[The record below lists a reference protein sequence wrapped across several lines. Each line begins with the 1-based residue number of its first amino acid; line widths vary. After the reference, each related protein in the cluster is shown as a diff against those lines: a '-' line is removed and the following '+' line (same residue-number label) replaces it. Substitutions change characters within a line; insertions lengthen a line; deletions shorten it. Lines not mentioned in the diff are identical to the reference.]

1 MSSTVSNDHARVLIM
16 DADYSAAD
24 RAVAETIERLGLE
37 GWVTGL
43 RGKRV
48 FIKPNMLGLFEPE
61 RHVTTHPSLV
71 RALVRL
77 FRAAGAEVAVG
88 DNCGAGS
95 YGMTERVAKKTGLYE
110 AAEGAFV
117 NVARDTV
124 QRELKS
130 KFMPSIVVSR
140 AMMEAD
146 VLVSVPKLKTHSL
159 TILTGAVKNSF
170 GLVAGGSKGCAHASS
185 PTSQHFG
192 RLLAEI
198 FSLRPP
204 DLTIMDAVVCM
215 EGNGPSSGKL
225 KKVGCVM
232 ASQNAVALDAV
243 ACRMMGLPPDR
254 VRHLR
259 RANKIG
265 LGPIAEESIEVIGR
279 LPEARFK
286 LPRTLGGLGPVIRVV
301 NSGFFGRL
309 SREKLTLNEKKCK
322 RCKICVEGCPAGAM
336 SFDKLPSITDEKC
349 IRCLCCFELCPE
361 SAWELKGLMSRM
373 MRRSD

>member
-1 MSSTVSNDHARVLIM
+1 MSAEEISRVLVM
-16 DADYSAAD
+16 DASYDAAD
-24 RAVAETIERLGLE
+24 RAVAETIERLGLG
-37 GWVTGL
+37 GWVEGL

-71 RALVRL
+71 RALTRL
-77 FRAAGAEVAVG
+77 FRAAGAEVSVG

-95 YGMTERVAKKTGLYE
+95 YGMTERVAKKTGLSE

-124 QRELKS
+124 CRELKS
-130 KFMPSIVVSR
+130 KLMPTIVVSR

-159 TILTGAVKNSF
+159 TIVTGAVKNSF
-170 GLVAGGSKGCAHASS
+170 GFVAGGSKGCAHAAA
-185 PTSQHFG
+185 PTGQHFG
-192 RLLAEI
+192 RILADI

-225 KKVGCVM
+225 KPVGKVL

-243 ACRMMGLPPDR
+243 ACRMMGVPPDR

-259 RANKIG
+259 RAHKLG
-265 LGPIAEESIEVIGR
+265 HGPIAAEAIEVIGS

-286 LPRTLGGLGPVIRVV
+286 LPRTMGGLGPVLQVV
-301 NSGFFGRL
+301 NTGFFGRL
-309 SREKLTLNEKKCK
+309 SREKLSLDEKKCK
-322 RCKICVEGCPAGAM
+322 RCKLCVDGCPTGAM
-336 SFDKLPSITDEKC
+336 SFDKLPSIDDQKC

-361 SAWELKGLMSRM
+361 SAWELKGLLSRM
-373 MRRSD
+373 MRRS

>member
-1 MSSTVSNDHARVLIM
+1 MADTIDTARVLVM

-24 RAVAETIERLGLE
+24 RAAAEAIERLGLSSWI
-37 GWVTGL
+37 GGL

-95 YGMTERVAKKTGLYE
+95 YGMTERVGKKTGMIE

-117 NVARDTV
+117 NVAQDTV
-124 QRELKS
+124 VRDLKFKYLS
-130 KFMPSIVVSR
+130 SIVVSR
-140 AMMEAD
+140 AMMDAD
-146 VLVSVPKLKTHSL
+146 VLVSVPKLKTHAL

-170 GLVAGGSKGCAHASS
+170 GFVSGAGKGCAHAAA
-185 PTSQHFG
+185 PTGQRFG

-215 EGNGPSSGKL
+215 EGNGPSSGRL
-225 KKVGCVM
+225 KSVGRVL
-232 ASQNAVALDAV
+232 ASTNAVALDAV
-243 ACRMMGLPPDR
+243 ACRMMGVAPYD

-259 RANKIG
+259 RASKIG
-265 LGPIAEESIEVIGR
+265 LGPIAAEQIEVLGTA
-279 LPEARFK
+279 PEARFK
-286 LPRTLGGLGPVIRVV
+286 LPSTVGGLAPVLRVV
-301 NSGFFGRL
+301 NQGFFGRL
-309 SREKLTLNEKKCK
+309 SREKLSLNEKKCQ
-322 RCKICVEGCPAGAM
+322 RCKLCVEGCPTGAM
-336 SFDKLPSITDEKC
+336 TFDQLPAITDDKC
-349 IRCLCCFELCPE
+349 IRCMCCFELCPE
-361 SAWELKGLMSRM
+361 SAWELRGLLSRM
-373 MRRSD
+373 MRRG